1 MDTIWQDTLQAL
13 ERQLLDPA
21 TRKDRA
27 AVTALLADDFREFGK
42 SGRAYTKAEIL
53 DALAAEPEPGR
64 RIELAEFHAV
74 PLGPEAALVT
84 YCSMEAGA
92 MARRCSVW
100 VWRNGLWQM
109 LFHQG
114 TPVPF
119 PPEGFSR

>member
-21 TRKDRA
+21 TRKDWA

-53 DALAAEPEPGR
+53 
-64 RIELAEFHAV
+64 ELAEFHAV